1 MILHFINTV
10 ILKLHKDK
18 IEKGLIFLNRIS
30 VNKINKIIT
39 EECHQKS
46 LKYRIISKKIMKLLL
61 RLKEEKRYIL

>member
-30 VNKINKIIT
+30 VNKINKII
-39 EECHQKS
+39 
-46 LKYRIISKKIMKLLL
+46 MKLLL